1 MYGDKP
7 FLDTNIL
14 VYAYDVSSG
23 TKHQKSSE
31 LLIKCWNAG
40 TGVLSTQVLQEFFVT
55 VTQKI
60 PNPLD
65 FDTAKN
71 IISDLLK
78 WEILTVNGECIVEGI
93 EIQRKHRFSFW
104 DSMIISAAL
113 KAGCDTIL
121 SEDLSHRQTISGI
134 RIINPFRR
142 QAI

>member
-1 MYGDKP
+1 MYGNKL

-14 VYAYDVSSG
+14 VYAYDASAG
-23 TKHQKSSE
+23 IKHQKASE
-31 LLIKCWNAG
+31 LLIQCWNAG

-60 PNPLD
+60 PYPLE

-78 WEILTVNGECIVEGI
+78 WEILSVNGECILDGI
-93 EIQRKHRFSFW
+93 EIQRKYKFSFW
-104 DSMIISAAL
+104 DSMIIGAAL

-134 RIINPFRR
+134 RILNPFH
-142 QAI
+142 